1 MNVKKV
7 ASERILSVDIM
18 RGLTLL
24 LMLFVNDLFE
34 PGVPAWLLHTKVD
47 VDGMGLADWVFPGF
61 LFIVGVSVPYAIRS
75 RLNEGESK
83 RQIIGHIAV
92 RTLSLLIIG
101 VYIVNIERLNES
113 LTGMSRYA
121 WAILLYVGVFLI
133 WNNYPDR
140 QEQRIFFA
148 LKGLGLVIM
157 LILAFIFRAG
167 EPGNVLWLETSWWGI
182 LGLIGWGYFVA
193 ALASLLLNGQIVA
206 LLCLWIF
213 FVILNVLSSSGTLVW
228 PEMINSVFG
237 VVLDG
242 NIPSI
247 VLIGVIVGILI
258 KSEKLA
264 KEKIVFLIS
273 LMGTFSL
280 LLGFF
285 LRNWFILSKIGGT
298 PSWAFVCN
306 GISLLIYVFLYFLVD
321 IKRYSTRWGNLFRF
335 AGRNSLTTYLAPD
348 VIYFVCWG
356 WGISFFYKQTSSQL
370 LAIGGS
376 MIWAFL
382 MLGFAWLLTRMHIR
396 LKL

>member
-75 RLNEGESK
+75 RLNKGESK

-121 WAILLYVGVFLI
+121 WAILLYVSVFLI

-213 FVILNVLSSSGTLVW
+213 FVILNVLSSSGILVW

-298 PSWAFVCN
+298 PIWAFVCN

>member
-75 RLNEGESK
+75 RLNKGESK

-121 WAILLYVGVFLI
+121 WAILLYVSVFLI

-148 LKGLGLVIM
+148 LKGLGLVII

-167 EPGNVLWLETSWWGI
+167 EPGNVLWLETSWWINRLGI
-182 LGLIGWGYFVA
+182 FCCG
-193 ALASLLLNGQIVA
+193 
-206 LLCLWIF
+206 
-213 FVILNVLSSSGTLVW
+213 
-228 PEMINSVFG
+228 
-237 VVLDG
+237 
-242 NIPSI
+242 
-247 VLIGVIVGILI
+247 
-258 KSEKLA
+258 
-264 KEKIVFLIS
+264 
-273 LMGTFSL
+273 FS
-280 LLGFF
+280 
-285 LRNWFILSKIGGT
+285 
-298 PSWAFVCN
+298 
-306 GISLLIYVFLYFLVD
+306 
-321 IKRYSTRWGNLFRF
+321 
-335 AGRNSLTTYLAPD
+335 
-348 VIYFVCWG
+348 
-356 WGISFFYKQTSSQL
+356 
-370 LAIGGS
+370 
-376 MIWAFL
+376 
-382 MLGFAWLLTRMHIR
+382 
-396 LKL
+396 

>member
-34 PGVPAWLLHTKVD
+34 PGVPAWLLHTKVN

-61 LFIVGVSVPYAIRS
+61 LFMVGVSVPYAIRS
-75 RLNEGESK
+75 RLSTGESK
-83 RQIIGHIAV
+83 RQIIGHIVV

-101 VYIVNIERLNES
+101 VYVVNIGRLNEA

-121 WAILLYVGVFLI
+121 WAILLYVSVFLI

-193 ALASLLLNGQIVA
+193 ALACLLLNGQIVA

-213 FVILNVLSSSGTLVW
+213 FVILNVLSTLGILVW
-228 PEMINSVFG
+228 PEMINSVLG

-273 LMGTFSL
+273 FMGTFSL

-285 LRNWFILSKIGGT
+285 LRHWFILSKIDGT

-306 GISLLIYVFLYFLVD
+306 GISLLIYGFLYFLVD
-321 IKRYSTRWGNLFRF
+321 IKRYTRWCSLFRF

-348 VIYFVCWG
+348 IIYFVCWS